1 MESVET
7 VRKFYDETVDY
18 EWNRLDRHFV
28 EYELTKRFLKR
39 YIRPT
44 EKVLDLG
51 GGPGKYALHL
61 SEMGCEVTLAD
72 LSPNNVAFGLDK
84 AKELELPLHGMC
96 VDSRDLSRI
105 ADNQFDHVLCMGP
118 MYHLADEK
126 DRIQTITE
134 CLRVLKP
141 GGTLF
146 VAFVSSYSFV
156 WDYLV
161 QNPQFVL
168 EKERKAQL
176 EVMLKDVNFAG
187 QGFTDNFFMRPKE
200 VLPFFEHFELEKLNL
215 LNCES
220 FLYLREAEL
229 MKQPP
234 EVISAWLDLAEQ
246 VCERED
252 LLSLAEHVM
261 YIGKKVAENK

>member
-1 MESVET
+1 MET

-18 EWNRLDRHFV
+18 EWNRLYRHKV

-39 YIRPT
+39 YIKT
-44 EKVLDLG
+44 TDKVLDIG

-61 SEMGCEVTLAD
+61 SELGCDVTLAD

-84 AKELELPLHGMC
+84 AKELGLPLQGMC
-96 VDSRDLSRI
+96 LDSRDLSSI
-105 ADNQFDHVLCMGP
+105 GDVQFDHVLCMGP
-118 MYHLADEK
+118 MYHLADEQ
-126 DRIQTITE
+126 DRILTITE

-161 QNPQFVL
+161 QNPQFIL
-168 EKERKAQL
+168 EEERKAQL
-176 EVMLKDVNFAG
+176 EVLLKDANYAG

-200 VLPFFEHFELEKLNL
+200 VLPFFEGFDLEKLHV
-215 LNCES
+215 LNCEG

-229 MKQPP
+229 LQQPP
-234 EVISAWLDLAEQ
+234 EVVAAWLDLAEQ

-252 LLSLAEHVM
+252 LLSMAEHIM
-261 YIGKKVAENK
+261 YVGKKL